1 MQNCFAKST
10 HAHAYVHISLS
21 TAGPGKMKA
30 GDVIIKKQVPPLN
43 IEGKLVHAKLRYTD
57 KSGTGSSTE
66 CKLPFFHKQL
76 Q

>member
-1 MQNCFAKST
+1 MQNRIAKST
-10 HAHAYVHISLS
+10 HAHTYVRISLCT
-21 TAGPGKMKA
+21 TAPDKMK
-30 GDVIIKKQVPPLN
+30 GEEIKEGLVHRKYT
-43 IEGKLVHAKLRYTD
+43 EGKLVHAKLRYTD